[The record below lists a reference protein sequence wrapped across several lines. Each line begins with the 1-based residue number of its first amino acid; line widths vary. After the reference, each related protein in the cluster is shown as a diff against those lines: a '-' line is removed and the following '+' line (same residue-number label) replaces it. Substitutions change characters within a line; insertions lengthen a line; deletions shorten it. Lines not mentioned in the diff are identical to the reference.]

1 MNSISPIDIAGY
13 VAVADLRDGAGG
25 GDANENENE
34 NARTKTLLSS
44 FPLKFPSG
52 GALGFGKKPATRDE
66 TLMVKWLSKE

>member
-1 MNSISPIDIAGY
+1 
-13 VAVADLRDGAGG
+13 
-25 GDANENENE
+25 
-34 NARTKTLLSS
+34 LLSS